1 MNPKIETTRMS
12 PASLQHILQPFLKL
26 PFARLSRGRL
36 GKQSE
41 RFCTFFARFLLCV
54 GATDVQIKKR
64 ERFALWSERSPP
76 VEASLIPYGAVLGS
90 EEERVDGTCE
100 VCRRRTSWV

>member
-41 RFCTFFARFLLCV
+41 HLLLCV

-76 VEASLIPYGAVLGS
+76 VEASLIPYGAVLGA
-90 EEERVDGTCE
+90 EEERVDGACE
-100 VCRRRTSWV
+100 VCRRRTSRV